1 MWRRRR
7 ERQIEQSLEGRVNIK
22 RSYAARIT
30 NLEPLLDGWIIE
42 LMSQAIM
49 DQLCGSIE
57 IRKISALF
65 HLRETMGKIN
75 GNQRECRQQEKILR
89 QVRHSRS
96 DRPRRLISHV
106 RAVYPKCSQLC
117 HLICCHTCIGSD
129 DGLGFSNALASPVCR
144 RVQDELEDR
153 NARGGRCDNCFLSRP
168 HHVRGRSHFSA
179 GDPQESPKFQPAH
192 RVESRWGDLC

>member
-96 DRPRRLISHV
+96 ARLVDLNSHV
-106 RAVYPKCSQLC
+106 RAVYPSVRKCA
-117 HLICCHTCIGSD
+117 IRFVGITCIASD

-144 RVQDELEDR
+144 RAQDELEDR
-153 NARGGRCDNCFLSRP
+153 NARGGWSDNCFLSRS

-179 GDPQESPKFQPAH
+179 GDPKEGLKFQPAR
-192 RVESRWGDLC
+192 RVESCWGHLR